1 MSGSTGPSTRAAF
14 RRLTLG
20 DTALIAA
27 MADPGVRE
35 PSVHHLDPW
44 TEALVRIGVL
54 VALDAPP
61 SSFRSA
67 VDAAQMAGAQLD
79 DLLAVLTAVAGPVGS
94 ARVISTAPRI
104 ALAAGYDVEAAL
116 EQVGPPDDDGDPPAG
131 AAGDAAGGAGPR

>member
-1 MSGSTGPSTRAAF
+1 MSGSTGVSTRAAF

-27 MADPGVRE
+27 MADPATRGT
-35 PSVHHLDPW
+35 SVQHLDPW
-44 TEALVRIGVL
+44 TEALVRVGVL

-61 SSFRSA
+61 SSFRTA
-67 VDAAQMAGAQLD
+67 VDEAQLAGAHLE

-116 EQVGPPDDDGDPPAG
+116 EQVEPPDDSEDPTAESRGGSRPA
-131 AAGDAAGGAGPR
+131 

>member
-20 DTALIAA
+20 DTGLIAA
-27 MADPGVRE
+27 MADPGIRE

-79 DLLAVLTAVAGPVGS
+79 DLLAVLSAVAGPVGS

-116 EQVGPPDDDGDPPAG
+116 ERLESPEDDVDLGTGPSAG
-131 AAGDAAGGAGPR
+131 ADGAAHPG

>member
-1 MSGSTGPSTRAAF
+1 MSSSTGPSTRAAF

-27 MADPGVRE
+27 MADPGGRAATVR
-35 PSVHHLDPW
+35 HLDAW

-61 SSFRSA
+61 SSFRTA
-67 VDAAQMAGAQLD
+67 VDAAQMAGARLD
-79 DLLAVLTAVAGPVGS
+79 DLLGVLAAVAGPVGS

-116 EQVGPPDDDGDPPAG
+116 EQIGPTEGDDDPPDGPAVGADGETHSG
-131 AAGDAAGGAGPR
+131 

>member
-1 MSGSTGPSTRAAF
+1 MSGTTGLSTRAAF

-27 MADPGVRE
+27 MSDPGVRE
-35 PSVHHLDPW
+35 PSVLHLDPW

-79 DLLAVLTAVAGPVGS
+79 DLLAVLAAVAGPVGS

-116 EQVGPPDDDGDPPAG
+116 EQVRSPDDDGDPPVGPAP
-131 AAGDAAGGAGPR
+131 DADGGAGPR

>member
-1 MSGSTGPSTRAAF
+1 MSGTTGLSTRAAF

-27 MADPGVRE
+27 MSDPGVRQ
-35 PSVHHLDPW
+35 PNVLHLDPW

-61 SSFRSA
+61 SSFRIA

-116 EQVGPPDDDGDPPAG
+116 EQVRAPDDGEDPPDGPTGNGD
-131 AAGDAAGGAGPR
+131 GGADPR

>member
-27 MADPGVRE
+27 MADPEARE
-35 PSVHHLDPW
+35 PGVQHLDAR

-54 VALDAPP
+54 VALDAPS
-61 SSFRSA
+61 SSFRGA
-67 VDAAQMAGAQLD
+67 VDAAQMAGAHLD
-79 DLLAVLTAVAGPVGS
+79 DLLAVLSAVAGPVGS

-116 EQVGPPDDDGDPPAG
+116 ERLEPPDGEVP
-131 AAGDAAGGAGPR
+131 AAGSHGEADPG

>member
-1 MSGSTGPSTRAAF
+1 MTGNTGPATRAAF

-27 MADPGVRE
+27 MADPELRA
-35 PSVHHLDPW
+35 PSVRHLDPR
-44 TEALVRIGVL
+44 TEALVRVGVL

-67 VDAAQMAGAQLD
+67 VDAAQMAGAHLD

-94 ARVISTAPRI
+94 ARVISSAPRI

-116 EQVGPPDDDGDPPAG
+116 EQLEPPDDDGDMGTGP
-131 AAGDAAGGAGPR
+131 AAGVDGGAGPR